1 MDNLISRFSRL
12 VAEGHEERDLI
23 EGPGVHH
30 VGQTRPPPPGG
41 IHDLIGTTF
50 QRLYIPNE
58 LICGYK
64 FIHYT

>member
-30 VGQTRPPPPGG
+30 VGQTRLPPPGEFMTSLVPHFRAC
-41 IHDLIGTTF
+41 IF
-50 QRLYIPNE
+50 QMS
-58 LICGYK
+58 
-64 FIHYT
+64 